1 MLRLLFDA
9 DMLVY
14 RVTSAAET
22 EINWYGDLWTLHSD
36 ISECKEKLDA
46 MVVSITDRVLEHL
59 KYEGDYQ
66 IIMCFSDK
74 HNFRKTILPTYKA
87 NRSDKRKPLA
97 YSAMVEWVRKEYYA
111 YHRWVGLEAD
121 DVIGI
126 LATEPE
132 TNNVVISGDKDMRS
146 IPGVFFDMIH
156 NEFYTITE
164 AEADYWHLYQTLVG
178 DTADNYKG
186 CPKIG
191 TVGATKLLSKEATWQ
206 VVVSAFE
213 KAGLTE
219 EDALIQARVARIL
232 RHSDY
237 NFEKN
242 CPILFNGTH

>member
-14 RVTSAAET
+14 RATSAAET

-36 ISECKEKLDA
+36 TTECKEKIDA
-46 MVVSITDRVLEHL
+46 MVVSITDRVLNHL
-59 KYEGDYQ
+59 KYTGDYQ

-74 HNFRKTILPTYKA
+74 NNFRKKILRSYKA

-97 YSAMVEWVRKEYYA
+97 YSAMVQWVRKEYFA
-111 YHRWVGLEAD
+111 HHKWFGLEAD

-132 TNNVVISGDKDMRS
+132 TNNVIISGDKDMRS
-146 IPGVFFDMIH
+146 IPGIFYDFIH
-156 NEFYTITE
+156 NEFYTISE

-178 DTADNYKG
+178 DAADNYKG
-186 CPKIG
+186 CPK
-191 TVGATKLLSKEATWQ
+191 VGAVGAKKILDADPTWGA
-206 VVVSAFE
+206 VVKAFE

-219 EDALIQARVARIL
+219 EDALVQSRVARIL
-232 RHSDY
+232 RHEDIDS
-237 NFEKN
+237 EGK
-242 CPILFNGTH
+242 PILWSPK

>member
-46 MVVSITDRVLEHL
+46 MVVSITDRVLGHL
-59 KYEGDYQ
+59 KYEGDYK
-66 IIMCFSDK
+66 IVMCFSDRQ
-74 HNFRKTILPTYKA
+74 NFRKTILPSYKE
-87 NRSDKRKPLA
+87 NRSGKRKPIA
-97 YSAMVEWVRKEYYA
+97 YSAMVEWVIGNFTTIHMPY
-111 YHRWVGLEAD
+111 LEAD

-132 TNNVVISGDKDMRS
+132 TNNVIISGDKDMKS
-146 IPGVFFDMIH
+146 IPGVFYDTIH
-156 NEFYTITE
+156 NEFYNISE

-191 TVGATKLLSKEATWQ
+191 TVSATKLLSKEATWQ

-232 RHSDY
+232 RYSDY
-237 NFEKN
+237 DFEHN
-242 CPILFNGTH
+242 YPILFKGA